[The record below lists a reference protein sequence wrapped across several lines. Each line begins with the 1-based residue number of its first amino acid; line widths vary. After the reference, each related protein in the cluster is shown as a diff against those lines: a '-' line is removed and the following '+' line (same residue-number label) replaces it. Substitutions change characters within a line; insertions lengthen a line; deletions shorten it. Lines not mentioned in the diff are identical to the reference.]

1 MSCTKFL
8 RLHVEFLKRD
18 TNVNKSCL
26 KLSNFGFEIKI
37 VTQCM
42 NADTIKILYHV
53 NSESVISFGII
64 FVAQKTIIR
73 TIYWIGFSISIF
85 IFKNIYEFDNGETQL

>member
-1 MSCTKFL
+1 
-8 RLHVEFLKRD
+8 
-18 TNVNKSCL
+18 
-26 KLSNFGFEIKI
+26 
-37 VTQCM
+37 M

-73 TIYWIGFSISIF
+73 TIYWIGFRDSWKSKFKNLYIMTLYALFIHECSIF